1 MIAKL
6 LNNETA
12 ILILQLLS
20 KKPLLL
26 SQLIESLHEIESQ
39 NIVAVL
45 GELYRF
51 RLVNQITRNDA
62 ELEQKSSVNLN
73 SAKKELEITRI
84 TLGLH
89 LSDYIS
95 FWEDL
100 PRDKNQ
106 DLLNEYDHYYYSL
119 PQHIKEKIINCDLK
133 EIPGKILGSKA

>member
-1 MIAKL
+1 M
-6 LNNETA
+6 
-12 ILILQLLS
+12 
-20 KKPLLL
+20 
-26 SQLIESLHEIESQ
+26 
-39 NIVAVL
+39 
-45 GELYRF
+45 
-51 RLVNQITRNDA
+51 
-62 ELEQKSSVNLN
+62 NLN

-133 EIPGKILGSKA
+133 EIPGKILGSKS